1 MVTKPSVK
9 AHNIFLFTS
18 EEAGYLHMNG
28 ITGTLLNLSGVPKN
42 NYRLEEMII
51 TRENNE
57 VCTVRSLDLANYLCN
72 HGHKM
77 KKVIDSDKNPRFKV
91 FLFEDSKAIQ
101 DCIATYLSQKEV

>member
-1 MVTKPSVK
+1 MTDIP
-9 AHNIFLFTS
+9 
-18 EEAGYLHMNG
+18 
-28 ITGTLLNLSGVPKN
+28 GTLLNLSGVPKN
-42 NYRLEEMII
+42 DYRLEEIVI

-57 VCTVRSLDLANYLCN
+57 VRTARSLDLANYLCN
-72 HGHKM
+72 NGHKM